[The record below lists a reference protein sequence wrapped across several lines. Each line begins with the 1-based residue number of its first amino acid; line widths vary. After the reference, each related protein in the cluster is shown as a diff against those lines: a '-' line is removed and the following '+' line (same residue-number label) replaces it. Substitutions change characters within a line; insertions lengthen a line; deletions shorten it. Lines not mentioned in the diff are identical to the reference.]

1 MPATSVRI
9 FDKTNK
15 QEDYQFIAKDFE
27 GKSVIGWIV
36 IEKQW
41 YSPESDWTYWMYFN
55 RYARKYGRGGF
66 SSKASYLGLE
76 RVPINPKTIR
86 PYNQIEQIKY
96 DLECG
101 MDVRLEK
108 EFYLFDEDPP
118 KDNVLAII
126 HNVNEIPYELW
137 E

>member
-1 MPATSVRI
+1 MSATSVRI

-15 QEDYQFIAKDFE
+15 QEDYQFIAKDLE
-27 GKSVIGWIV
+27 GKFVIGWIV
-36 IEKQW
+36 VEKPW
-41 YSPESDWTYWMYFN
+41 YSPESNWTYWMYSN
-55 RYARKYGRGGF
+55 RYGNGICGG
-66 SSKASYLGLE
+66 ASDLGFE
-76 RVPINPKTIR
+76 RVPVNPKTIR

-101 MDVRLEK
+101 MDVSLEK
-108 EFYLFDEDPP
+108 RFYLFDEDAP
-118 KDNVLAII
+118 KDNTLAII

>member
-1 MPATSVRI
+1 MSATSVRI

-15 QEDYQFIAKDFE
+15 QEDYQFIAKDLE
-27 GKSVIGWIV
+27 GNSVIGWIV
-36 IEKQW
+36 VEKPW
-41 YSPESDWTYWMYFN
+41 YSPESNWTYWMYSN
-55 RYARKYGRGGF
+55 RYGNGICGG
-66 SSKASYLGLE
+66 ASDLGFE
-76 RVPINPKTIR
+76 RVPVNPDTIR

-108 EFYLFDEDPP
+108 KFYLFYEDIPE
-118 KDNVLAII
+118 DNTLAII
-126 HNVNEIPYELW
+126 HNINEIPYELW

>member
-1 MPATSVRI
+1 MRATSVRI

-36 IEKQW
+36 IEEPW
-41 YSPESDWTYWMYFN
+41 DFLGTERTYWIYT
-55 RYARKYGRGGF
+55 RKYVRGSF
-66 SSKASYLGLE
+66 SGKVFYPGLE
-76 RVPINPKTIR
+76 RVPVNPETIR

-108 EFYLFDEDPP
+108 EFYLFDEDAP
-118 KDNVLAII
+118 KDNILAMI

-137 E
+137 D